1 MEIVGIDLG
10 TTYSA
15 VSYMYEDGKPRIL
28 ENQDGEKTTPSVV
41 MFQNFGGDDEPLVG
55 TQAKQQAKLM
65 PEDMVQY
72 IKRFI
77 GDPNWKFDSSSGKS
91 YSPEEISAIILKR
104 LKTGAELAL
113 GKEVT
118 HAVITVPAYFDDVR
132 RTATRNAGK
141 IAGLE
146 VVRVLNEPTAA
157 ALAYGFSSD
166 NDGMILVYDL
176 GGGTFDATLM
186 KKNGDN
192 YEVLATDGDRNLGGF
207 DFDNL
212 IINHVYDHLSD
223 KGIDTDDISAE
234 MEAEIREKAEQAKRA
249 LSSVDSTLIHLVVNK
264 QPIRIELTKEKF
276 DELATSLV
284 KRTIEITEDVLDE
297 SNVSWSDL
305 DKVLMIGGSTRMR
318 IIKET
323 LEEKSGKELKY
334 EINPDEAVSLG
345 AAVQAGIELVRL
357 SKGELDGV
365 EVTEEIINSVEN
377 VNVEDVTSQSLG
389 TIAVDGDTGK
399 HYNCILIYRNSKIP
413 AGGESNFLT
422 LGRTSR
428 VKFEI
433 TEGDD
438 TEVKYVTV
446 LGETIVDMGRIVEKD
461 HPLTLKLSY
470 DIDQTIYGEIF
481 DGENGKLLKTFEI
494 NRDNNMTES
503 QLQIASQNITD
514 LKIY

>member
-1 MEIVGIDLG
+1 MVIVGIDLG

-65 PEDMVQY
+65 PEDLVQY
-72 IKRFI
+72 IKRFM
-77 GDPNWKFDSSSGKS
+77 GDPSWKFDSSTGKS
-91 YSPEEISAIILKR
+91 YTPEEVSAIILKR

-118 HAVITVPAYFDDVR
+118 HAVITVPAYFDDAR
-132 RTATRNAGK
+132 RTATRNAGT

-166 NDGMILVYDL
+166 ENGIILVYDL

-186 KKNGDN
+186 KKTDDN
-192 YEVLATDGDRNLGGF
+192 YEVISTDGDRNLGGF

-212 IINHVYDHLSD
+212 IINYVYEHLSEQ
-223 KGIDTDDISAE
+223 GIETDDLSAE

-249 LSSVDSTLIHLVVNK
+249 LSSVDSTLIHLVVDK
-264 QPIRIELTKEKF
+264 KPIRVEITKEEF
-276 DELATSLV
+276 DQLASSLV

-297 SNVSWSDL
+297 SDVSWSDL
-305 DKVLMIGGSTRMR
+305 DRILMIGGSTRMR

-357 SKGELDGV
+357 SKENADGV
-365 EVTEEIINSVEN
+365 EVSEEIISSVEK
-377 VNVEDVTSQSLG
+377 VNIEDVTSQSLG
-389 TIAVDGDTGK
+389 TKAIDSNTDK
-399 HYNCILIYRNSKIP
+399 EYNHILIPRNSKIP
-413 AGGESNFLT
+413 ASGGSSFVT
-422 LGRTSR
+422 VGSTSR
-428 VKFEI
+428 ISVVT
-433 TEGDD
+433 TEGDETD
-438 TEVKYVTV
+438 IKYVNI
-446 LGETIVDMGRIVEKD
+446 LGETDVDLGRVVEKG
-461 HPLTLKLSY
+461 HPITIKLSY
-470 DIDQTIYGEIF
+470 DIDQTIYGEVF
-481 DGENGKLLKTFEI
+481 DEETDKLLKTFEI
-494 NRDNNMTES
+494 NRDNNMSAT
-503 QLQIASQNITD
+503 QLKVASKNITD
-514 LKIY
+514 LKIN

>member
-1 MEIVGIDLG
+1 MLIVGIDLG

-15 VSYMYEDGKPRIL
+15 VSYMCEDGQPKIL

-65 PEDMVQY
+65 PEDLVQY
-72 IKRFI
+72 VKRFM
-77 GDPNWKFDSSSGKS
+77 GDPSWKFDSSTGKS
-91 YSPEEISAIILKR
+91 YSPEEVSAIILKR
-104 LKTGAELAL
+104 LKAGAELAL
-113 GKEVT
+113 GQEVT
-118 HAVITVPAYFDDVR
+118 HAVITVPAYFDDAR
-132 RTATRNAGK
+132 RTATRNAGT

-157 ALAYGFSSD
+157 ALAYGFKSD
-166 NDGMILVYDL
+166 TDGIILVYDL

-186 KKNGDN
+186 KKIGDN

-212 IINHVYDHLSD
+212 IINYVYNNLSEQ
-223 KGIDTDDISAE
+223 GIDTDELSAE

-249 LSSVDSTLIHLVVNK
+249 LSSVDSTLIHLVVDK
-264 QPIRIELTKEKF
+264 KPIRIEITKEQF
-276 DELATSLV
+276 DELSKSLV
-284 KRTIEITEDVLDE
+284 RRTIEITEDVLDE
-297 SNVSWSDL
+297 SDISWGDI
-305 DKVLMIGGSTRMR
+305 DQILMIGGSTRMR

-345 AAVQAGIELVRL
+345 AAVQAGVELLKLSRESSENIEI
-357 SKGELDGV
+357 SKD
-365 EVTEEIINSVEN
+365 IINSVEK
-377 VNVEDVTSQSLG
+377 VNIEDVTSQSLG
-389 TIAVDGDTGK
+389 TITLDSDTNK
-399 HYNCILIYRNSKIP
+399 PYNCILIERNTKIP
-413 AGGESNFLT
+413 ASGESGFVT
-422 LGRTSR
+422 VGRTSQ

-433 TEGDD
+433 TEGDETD
-438 TEVKYVTV
+438 IRYVTV
-446 LGETIVDMGRIVEKD
+446 LGETLVDMGRIVEKN

-470 DIDQTIYGEIF
+470 DIDQTIYGEIY
-481 DGENGKLLKTFEI
+481 DGEDNKLLKSFEI
-494 NRDNNMTES
+494 NRDNNMSDS
-503 QLQIASQNITD
+503 QLQLAAKNITD

>member
-192 YEVLATDGDRNLGGF
+192 YEVLATDG
-207 DFDNL
+207 
-212 IINHVYDHLSD
+212 
-223 KGIDTDDISAE
+223 
-234 MEAEIREKAEQAKRA
+234 
-249 LSSVDSTLIHLVVNK
+249 
-264 QPIRIELTKEKF
+264 EL
-276 DELATSLV
+276 
-284 KRTIEITEDVLDE
+284 RWI
-297 SNVSWSDL
+297 
-305 DKVLMIGGSTRMR
+305 
-318 IIKET
+318 
-323 LEEKSGKELKY
+323 
-334 EINPDEAVSLG
+334 
-345 AAVQAGIELVRL
+345 
-357 SKGELDGV
+357 
-365 EVTEEIINSVEN
+365 
-377 VNVEDVTSQSLG
+377 
-389 TIAVDGDTGK
+389 
-399 HYNCILIYRNSKIP
+399 
-413 AGGESNFLT
+413 
-422 LGRTSR
+422 
-428 VKFEI
+428 
-433 TEGDD
+433 
-438 TEVKYVTV
+438 
-446 LGETIVDMGRIVEKD
+446 
-461 HPLTLKLSY
+461 
-470 DIDQTIYGEIF
+470 
-481 DGENGKLLKTFEI
+481 
-494 NRDNNMTES
+494 
-503 QLQIASQNITD
+503 
-514 LKIY
+514 